1 MARRDKKDN
10 YSEKSDAQMKEASAV
25 QKWLMRIDHSKRY
38 KKQVAERFHWA
49 GLTEKYRGYFAG
61 LQDSADIY
69 VPALNYIFAFV
80 KAEIPRLALRDP
92 KITINPKKG
101 SSILS
106 AKILQKAINYLW
118 RTKKIKRENKK
129 NLLDS
134 LLVGHSWFK
143 TGYTGKFGTIED
155 ANGKQYEFIE
165 SEDFFGY
172 RVPYDNIFFN
182 PDSNDP
188 PYDCKWIAHEVWMPL
203 AEVQENKDFKHTAE
217 LSPSIKDEGQVGDR
231 DPVDSLRRFGP
242 DDNMIKMYEVWDK
255 MRGEIFTVTEGCE
268 YFIRAP
274 KAWPYEMK
282 GFPFSFLRLNDD
294 PWCPYGLPDTFM
306 FEPQVMELIK
316 IRAQEIDHI
325 KRFNRQLLL
334 AEGHMTQ
341 DAKDQFSMG
350 ITGAVL
356 EVQANGRPIGDI
368 VAPIPYPSIQT
379 DIYAIED
386 RIQQDMTRTNG
397 QTVTEQGGIQ
407 KTATRSLGELDSMNQ
422 GASNRREDKIDTIE
436 DFIEDIASNLV
447 ALLQQFADMPFYV
460 SVVGDEDMKTFIQE
474 IQNRPSAQAKGAVT
488 AASGFTFTKEDIQ
501 GEFDFEVVPGS
512 TKPFDSAQKLQSMLQ
527 ILDML
532 PKLGVQPG
540 PITQFIGTE
549 IAEELD
555 MVGFQKAVQE
565 EIEASKQRMA
575 QADAQQQQQVQLMA
589 AQQAADVQIKAERE
603 ATKQQELQL
612 RAAELFNLHGGNTKE
627 APKEDKGP
635 SESIAFKDLPP
646 EGAVQMAKQAG
657 ITLTP
662 EQVAAHQEAQKPVP
676 APGKPSGK

>member
-10 YSEKSDAQMKEASAV
+10 YDEKSDAQMKEASAV

-38 KKQVAERFHWA
+38 KKNVSERYHWN
-49 GLTEKYRGYFAG
+49 GLTEKYRGYFSG
-61 LQDSADIY
+61 LQDSSDIY

-92 KITINPKKG
+92 KISINPKKG

-155 ANGKQYEFIE
+155 ANGRQFEFVE

-172 RVPYDNIFFN
+172 RVPYDNIFFS
-182 PDSNDP
+182 PDANDP
-188 PYDCKWIAHEVWMPL
+188 PFDCKWIAHEIWTPL
-203 AEVQENKDFKHTAE
+203 DEIQENKEFKHTAD
-217 LSPSIKDEGQVGDR
+217 LSPSIKDDQGTGDR
-231 DPVDSLRRFGP
+231 DPMDALRRFGP
-242 DDNMIKMYEVWDK
+242 DEKMIKMYEVWDK
-255 MRGEIFTVTEGCE
+255 MSGEIFTITEGCE
-268 YFIRAP
+268 YYIRPP
-274 KAWPYEMK
+274 KKWPYEMR

-306 FEPQVMELIK
+306 FEPQVLELIK

-341 DAKDQFSMG
+341 DAKDQFSQG

-356 EVQANGRPIGDI
+356 EVQSNGRSLGDI
-368 VAPIPYPSIQT
+368 VMPIPYPSIQT

-397 QTVTEQGGIQ
+397 QTITEQGGVQ
-407 KTATRSLGELDSMNQ
+407 KTATRSLGELNTMNE

-460 SVVGDEDMKTFIQE
+460 SVVGDEDMQTFIQE
-474 IQNRPSAQAKGAVT
+474 VQNRPSAKAKGAVT

-512 TKPFDSAQKLQSMLQ
+512 TKPFDSAQKLQTMMQ
-527 ILDML
+527 ILDTL
-532 PKLGVQPG
+532 PKLGIQPG
-540 PITQFIGTE
+540 PVTQFIGTE

-555 MVGFQKAVQE
+555 MAGFQKAVQE

-575 QADAQQQQQVQLMA
+575 AAQQQQDQQTQLLA
-589 AQQAADVQIKAERE
+589 AQSAADTQIKAERE

-612 RAAELFNLHGGNTKE
+612 KAAELFNLHGGNTKE

-635 SESIAFKDLPP
+635 SESISFKDLPP
-646 EGAVQMAKQAG
+646 EGQIQLARQAG
-657 ITLTP
+657 INLTVD
-662 EQVAAHQEAQKPVP
+662 QAKAHIESQKPKP
-676 APGKPSGK
+676 PTGTPNGK

>member
-38 KKQVAERFHWA
+38 KKTASERYHWT

-61 LQDSADIY
+61 LQDSSDIY

-92 KITINPKKG
+92 KISINPKKG

-155 ANGKQYEFIE
+155 ANGKQYEFVE

-172 RVPYDNIFFN
+172 RVPYDNVFFS
-182 PDSNDP
+182 PESNDP
-188 PYDCKWIAHEVWMPL
+188 PYDCKWIAHEVWMSL
-203 AEVQENKDFKHTAE
+203 DEVQENKEFKHTAE
-217 LSPSIKDEGQVGDR
+217 LSPSIKDEGNVGDR
-231 DPVDSLRRFGP
+231 DPMDSLRRFGP
-242 DDNMIKMYEVWDK
+242 DDRMIKMYEVWDK
-255 MRGEIFTVTEGCE
+255 MKGQTFIITEGCE
-268 YFIRAP
+268 YYIQAP
-274 KAWPYEMK
+274 KEWPYEMR

-294 PWCPYGLPDTFM
+294 PWCPYGLPDTYM
-306 FEPQVMELIK
+306 FEPQVLELIK

-341 DAKDQFSMG
+341 DAKDQFSQG

-379 DIYAIED
+379 DVYAIED

-397 QTVTEQGGIQ
+397 QTITEQGGIQ
-407 KTATRSLGELDSMNQ
+407 KTATRSLGELNTMNE

-460 SVVGDEDMKTFIQE
+460 SVVGDEDMETFMQE
-474 IQNRPSAQAKGAVT
+474 VQNRPSAQAKGAVT

-512 TKPFDSAQKLQSMLQ
+512 TKPFDSAQKLQTMMQ
-527 ILDML
+527 ILDSL
-532 PKLGVQPG
+532 PKLGIQPG
-540 PITQFIGTE
+540 PVTQYLGTE
-549 IAEELD
+549 IASELD
-555 MVGFQKAVQE
+555 MTGFQKAVQD
-565 EIEASKQRMA
+565 EIEMAKQRMA
-575 QADAQQQQQVQLMA
+575 AAEKQQDQQMQLMA
-589 AQQAADVQIKAERE
+589 AQQAADIQIKAERE

-612 RAAELFNLHGGNTKE
+612 KAAELFNLHGGNTKE

-635 SESIAFKDLPP
+635 SESISFKDLPP
-646 EGAVQMAKQAG
+646 EGQVQMARQAG
-657 ITLTP
+657 INISA
-662 EQVAAHQEAQKPVP
+662 ESAKAHMEAQKPKP
-676 APGKPSGK
+676 PLGKPDGK

>member
-10 YSEKSDAQMKEASAV
+10 YSEKSDAQMKEASVV

-38 KKQVAERFHWA
+38 KKTASERYHWT

-61 LQDSADIY
+61 LQDSSDIY

-92 KITINPKKG
+92 KISINPKKG

-155 ANGKQYEFIE
+155 ANGRQYEFVE

-172 RVPYDNIFFN
+172 RVPYDNVFFS
-182 PDSNDP
+182 PESNDP
-188 PYDCKWIAHEVWMPL
+188 PYDCKWIAHEVWMSL
-203 AEVQENKDFKHTAE
+203 DEVQENKEFKHTAE
-217 LSPSIKDEGQVGDR
+217 LSPSIKDEGNVGDR
-231 DPVDSLRRFGP
+231 DPMDSLRRFGP
-242 DDNMIKMYEVWDK
+242 DDRMIKMYEVWDK
-255 MRGEIFTVTEGCE
+255 MKGQTFIITEGCE
-268 YFIRAP
+268 YYIQAP
-274 KAWPYEMK
+274 KEWPYEMR

-294 PWCPYGLPDTFM
+294 PWCPYGLPDTYM
-306 FEPQVMELIK
+306 FEPQVLELIK

-341 DAKDQFSMG
+341 DAKDQFSQG

-368 VAPIPYPSIQT
+368 VTPIPYPSIQT

-397 QTVTEQGGIQ
+397 QTITEQGGVQ
-407 KTATRSLGELDSMNQ
+407 KTATRSLGELNTMNE

-460 SVVGDEDMKTFIQE
+460 SVVGDEDMETFMQE
-474 IQNRPSAQAKGAVT
+474 VQNRPSAKAKGAVT

-512 TKPFDSAQKLQSMLQ
+512 TKPFDSAQKLQTMMQ
-527 ILDML
+527 ILDSL
-532 PKLGVQPG
+532 PKLGIQPG
-540 PITQFIGTE
+540 PVTQYLGTE
-549 IAEELD
+549 IASELD
-555 MVGFQKAVQE
+555 MTGFQKAVQD
-565 EIEASKQRMA
+565 EIEMAKQRMA
-575 QADAQQQQQVQLMA
+575 AAEKQQDQQMQLMA
-589 AQQAADVQIKAERE
+589 AQNAADIQIKAERE

-635 SESIAFKDLPP
+635 SESISFKDLPP
-646 EGAVQMAKQAG
+646 EGQVQMARQAG
-657 ITLTP
+657 INISA
-662 EQVAAHQEAQKPVP
+662 ESAKAHMEAQKSKPP
-676 APGKPSGK
+676 LGKPDGK